1 MNAMTEPP
9 MGVGR
14 KGGSQQHNK
23 RRYKTAEK
31 RQQKQAQAHRVRQM
45 RLAQMVR
52 LVASARGEGVTK
64 GMVIKGVSG
73 IGKTI
78 GVVICLQN
86 NRQ

>member
-1 MNAMTEPP
+1 MT
-9 MGVGR
+9 
-14 KGGSQQHNK
+14 
-23 RRYKTAEK
+23 EK

-64 GMVIKGVSG
+64 CMIIKGVSG

-78 GVVICLQN
+78 AVVTYLQN
-86 NRQ
+86 NQQ